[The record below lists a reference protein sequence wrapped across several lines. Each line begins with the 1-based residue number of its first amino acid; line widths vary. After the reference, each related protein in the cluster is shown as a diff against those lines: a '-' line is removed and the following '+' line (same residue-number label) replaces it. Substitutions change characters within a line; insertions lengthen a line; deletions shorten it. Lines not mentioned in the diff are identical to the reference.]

1 MIQSTSRLIVWTALL
16 VGGLAVSFALA
27 QDPMQV
33 GLHIYKLLFENERV
47 RVFEVRF
54 KPGER
59 IALHSH
65 PDHVVYVL
73 DDGKLKLSYPDG
85 KSVEVVLKAG
95 QPLWI
100 PAETHTAKNV
110 GSTDAHSLVVELKE
124 PASKRYVK
132 RSGQVGSAASAR
144 EL

>member
-1 MIQSTSRLIVWTALL
+1 MIQSTCRLIVGTALL
-16 VGGLAVSFALA
+16 VVGLAVSLAFA

-33 GLHIYKLLFENERV
+33 GPNIYKLLFENERV

-54 KPGER
+54 KPGEK

-73 DDGKLKLSYPDG
+73 GDGKLKLSSPDG

-95 QPLWI
+95 QTLWI
-100 PAETHTAKNV
+100 PAKTHAAENV
-110 GSTDAHSLVVELKE
+110 GSTDGHSLVVELKE
-124 PASKRYVK
+124 SLSKR
-132 RSGQVGSAASAR
+132 
-144 EL
+144 

>member
-1 MIQSTSRLIVWTALL
+1 MMIQSTSRLIVCTATL
-16 VGGLAVSFALA
+16 VVGLAVSLAFA
-27 QDPMQV
+27 QDPAQV
-33 GLHIYKLLFENERV
+33 GPNIYKLLFENERV

-59 IALHSH
+59 IAMHSH

-95 QPLWI
+95 QTLWI
-100 PAETHTAKNV
+100 PAETHAAENV

-124 PASKRYVK
+124 SSSKR
-132 RSGQVGSAASAR
+132 
-144 EL
+144 

>member
-1 MIQSTSRLIVWTALL
+1 MIQSTSRLIVCIAIL
-16 VGGLAVSFALA
+16 VIGLAVSPAFA

-33 GLHIYKLLFENERV
+33 GPNIYKLLFENERV

-54 KPGER
+54 KPGEK

-95 QPLWI
+95 QTLWI
-100 PAETHTAKNV
+100 PAETHAAENV

-124 PASKRYVK
+124 PSNKR
-132 RSGQVGSAASAR
+132 
-144 EL
+144 

>member
-1 MIQSTSRLIVWTALL
+1 MIQSMSRLMVCTALF

-33 GLHIYKLLFENERV
+33 GPNIYKLLFENERV

-85 KSVEVVLKAG
+85 KAVEVVLKAG
-95 QPLWI
+95 QTLWI
-100 PAETHTAKNV
+100 PAETHAAENV

-124 PASKRYVK
+124 SSIKR
-132 RSGQVGSAASAR
+132 
-144 EL
+144 